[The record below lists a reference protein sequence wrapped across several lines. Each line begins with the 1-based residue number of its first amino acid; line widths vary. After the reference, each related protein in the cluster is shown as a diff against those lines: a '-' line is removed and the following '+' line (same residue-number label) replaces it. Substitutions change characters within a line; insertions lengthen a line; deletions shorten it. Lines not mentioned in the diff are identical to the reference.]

1 MTIYIID
8 IEPVET
14 RYTAQ
19 WKEHLPKQL
28 QKHCNQK
35 VVTISGGEI
44 PQMTTPGA
52 FLNFAGTN
60 VYKSTQA
67 IEIANRFAANEINNG
82 DHFIFTDAWNP
93 TIIQLK
99 YMADLLEKKIVIHG
113 LWHAGSYDPHDFL
126 GRLVQNKSWTR
137 NIERGYFWACDH
149 NYFATTFHIKLFLN
163 GLFGGEDVALH
174 YQIEKHTESKRIIKS
189 GWPMEYMDETLEA
202 YKRMPKKDIVLFPH
216 RVAPEKQP
224 EIFRDL
230 KDSLPQYEF
239 VIAQE
244 KQLTKNEYHNLLGE
258 AKLIFSANLQETL
271 GISWYEGAIVDTI
284 PMIPDRLSY
293 KEMGIEEFKY
303 PSTWTKSMDS
313 YQQHKNLIMEKIV
326 DYMDNYEKHLLPLK
340 HQTKNLSKEFF
351 SADNLYATI
360 NKGLN
365 GKD

>member
-1 MTIYIID
+1 
-8 IEPVET
+8 
-14 RYTAQ
+14 
-19 WKEHLPKQL
+19 
-28 QKHCNQK
+28 
-35 VVTISGGEI
+35 
-44 PQMTTPGA
+44 
-52 FLNFAGTN
+52 
-60 VYKSTQA
+60 
-67 IEIANRFAANEINNG
+67 
-82 DHFIFTDAWNP
+82 
-93 TIIQLK
+93 
-99 YMADLLEKKIVIHG
+99 
-113 LWHAGSYDPHDFL
+113 
-126 GRLVQNKSWTR
+126 
-137 NIERGYFWACDH
+137 
-149 NYFATTFHIKLFLN
+149 
-163 GLFGGEDVALH
+163 
-174 YQIEKHTESKRIIKS
+174 
-189 GWPMEYMDETLEA
+189 MEYMDETLEA

-340 HQTKNLSKEFF
+340 HQTKNLSKDSISSCIVVEILLD
-351 SADNLYATI
+351 SPRNLG
-360 NKGLN
+360 NR
-365 GKD
+365 